1 MSLEALVDVAVS
13 VIESGEPAD
22 DVERVLDAVG
32 RFGAD
37 RPDGFDRLTGPLTK
51 RARTILARR
60 DSHPFS
66 GYDPRSDV
74 AAVLLAWA
82 AGEVVAPRP
91 IHSSV
96 DTGAAAFLS
105 ARAREVAEAVAV
117 GRPFVS
123 VAAPTHAGGWI
134 DPGGSRDTC
143 SEQARRHRR
152 STWSPPSS
160 GWRPRDVTPR
170 SHRPRDLA
178 GESGAVVRY
187 ALGGDEPIGGTAAW
201 WVAAA
206 RVRSPRRGRPGGREA
221 PSRSR
226 SGRRAWPRGSG
237 SSSASRTRTVG
248 RRESRW
254 RSIRPGPTPPTS
266 TCRRC

>member
-1 MSLEALVDVAVS
+1 MDVAVS

-37 RPDGFDRLTGPLTK
+37 RPEGFDRLTGPLTK

-60 DSHPFS
+60 ESHPFS
-66 GYDPRSDV
+66 GYDPRADV
-74 AAVLLAWA
+74 AALLLAWA

-105 ARAREVAEAVAV
+105 ARVREVAEAVAA
-117 GRPFVS
+117 RQPFVS

-134 DPGGSRDTC
+134 DPAVLVTAFAGRPAAIDARPG
-143 SEQARRHRR
+143 RRH
-152 STWSPPSS
+152 PPA
-160 GWRPRDVTPR
+160 RARADVTPR
-170 SHRPRDLA
+170 SQRLPDLA

-206 RVRSPRRGRPGGREA
+206 RVRTPGEDDAAVEKRHRVSVPTPA
-221 PSRSR
+221 VPH
-226 SGRRAWPRGSG
+226 GSG
-237 SSSASRTRTVG
+237 SSSASRTHAVG
-248 RRESRW
+248 RRQSRW
-254 RSIRPGPTPPTS
+254 RSTRRGPRPPMS